1 MDRQAHELTILS
13 LLAVLGM
20 IVASMRDDL
29 TFVAVFLAQAGIAF
43 ASLVWCAGSSK
54 GGTSGQADPLVFIRS
69 LLRHHSAASR
79 FHHYPGG
86 VTRKPNPGLTGG
98 R

>member
-29 TFVAVFLAQAGIAF
+29 TFVAVFWPRQ
-43 ASLVWCAGSSK
+43 V
-54 GGTSGQADPLVFIRS
+54 S
-69 LLRHHSAASR
+69 LLPA
-79 FHHYPGG
+79 
-86 VTRKPNPGLTGG
+86 
-98 R
+98 

>member
-43 ASLVWCAGSSK
+43 ASV
-54 GGTSGQADPLVFIRS
+54 V
-69 LLRHHSAASR
+69 
-79 FHHYPGG
+79 
-86 VTRKPNPGLTGG
+86 
-98 R
+98 